1 MTDDLESLRKKYQ
14 NALAEIDKLRQE
26 NARLKQSAIPPIST
40 SVIKPKVKV
49 HQPASATSKIHSQ
62 SSAEEKIALFRQL
75 FRGREDVYPKRWESK
90 NNNSGY
96 SPVCSNEWNP
106 AYCDKPRVKC
116 NKCQNRQYV
125 SLTDKVIYDH
135 LAGKQTIGVYPLL
148 PGDLCWFLA
157 VDFDGTEW
165 VDDVSAFLETCHVL
179 QVPATLERSR
189 SGNGGHV
196 WIFFSEPIQSSLAR
210 QLGSAILTKTMEKR
224 HQIGLKSY
232 DRLFPSQDT
241 MPKGGFGNLIALP
254 LQKAPREKGNS
265 VFLDSDFQPFSDQ
278 WTYLFSIE
286 KLTPNQTEKLVAE
299 AIRDRSILCIK
310 ASTLDEE
317 NVEDP
322 WTLPPSGVKKQ
333 HIVNYPLPGEVSIVL
348 GDLIYFDKEELPAG
362 LQNQLVQLAAFQN
375 PEFYKA
381 QAMRRSTYKLSRIL
395 FCSEEFPK
403 HIALPRGCLPDVEN
417 LFNNLGIEIRL
428 KDERFKGKPLRVGF
442 KGKLRVQQKISVKE
456 LRKHDI
462 GVLSAATAFGKTVI
476 AAKLIAVRKRNTLIL
491 VHRKQLMDQW
501 REKLSVFL
509 GIDPKEIGQFSGTKK
524 QITGKLDVAVIQSL
538 CRKGMVDD
546 IVADYGHV
554 IVDECHHVAA
564 LSFEQLMKKVKAHYV
579 LGLTATP
586 VRKDGHHPI
595 IIMQC
600 GPIRYRYNGKEA
612 TADSSFKHVVRVRPT
627 GFQYTPEND
636 QPALYKIYQ
645 NLLVDETRNGQI
657 CKDILESLKSNRSPL
672 LLTERTEHLHIISDL
687 LADKVKNIV
696 ILKGGMS
703 KKQKDNVDEQLK
715 NIGKDEERIILAT
728 GRYIGEGFDDA
739 RLDTLF
745 LALPISWKGTIQ
757 QYAGRLHR
765 QYDGKEE
772 VRIYDYLDESVPMLS
787 RMYKKRLLGYKS
799 IGYEIIEPETSTT

>member
-1 MTDDLESLRKKYQ
+1 MTDDLESLKIKYQ
-14 NALAEIDKLRQE
+14 NALAEIDKLRKE
-26 NARLKQSAIPPIST
+26 NARPKQPTTEPLSS
-40 SVIKPKVKV
+40 SVIKPKIKV
-49 HQPASATSKIHSQ
+49 HQPTSNPSKINYQ
-62 SSAEEKIALFRQL
+62 SPVEEKISLFREL

-116 NKCQNRQYV
+116 NKCQNRQHV

-135 LAGKQTIGVYPLL
+135 LVGKQTIGVYPLL

-165 VDDVSAFLETCHVL
+165 VDDVSVFLETCHAL

-196 WIFFSEPIQSSLAR
+196 WIFFSEPIQASLAR

-232 DRLFPSQDT
+232 DRLFPNQDT

-254 LQKAPREKGNS
+254 LQKVPRERDHS

-278 WTYLFSIE
+278 WAYLFSIE
-286 KLTPNQTEKLVAE
+286 KLTPKGIEKLVSQATS
-299 AIRDRSILCIK
+299 DRSILCVK
-310 ASTLDEE
+310 VSTLEE
-317 NVEDP
+317 DNVQAP
-322 WTLPPSGVKKQ
+322 WTLPPSGVKRQ
-333 HIVNYPLPGEVSIVL
+333 PTVNYPIPEKVSIVL
-348 GDLIYFDKEELPAG
+348 GDLIYFDKKELPAG
-362 LQNQLVQLAAFQN
+362 LQNKIIQLAAFQN

-381 QAMRRSTYKLSRIL
+381 QAMRRSTYNLSRIL

-403 HIALPRGCLPDVEN
+403 HIGLPRGCLPELEN
-417 LFNNLGIEIRL
+417 LFNSLGIEI
-428 KDERFKGKPLRVGF
+428 KITDERFKGKPFRVGF
-442 KGKLRVQQKISVKE
+442 KGKLRTQQKRAVKE

-462 GVLSAATAFGKTVI
+462 GVLSAATAFGKTVF

-491 VHRKQLMDQW
+491 VHRRQLMDQW
-501 REKLSVFL
+501 RERMSVFL
-509 GIDPKEIGQFSGTKK
+509 GIDLKEIGQISGSKK
-524 QITGKLDVAVIQSL
+524 LITGKLDVAVIQSL
-538 CRKGMVDD
+538 CRKGVVDD

-600 GPIRYRYNGKEA
+600 GPIRYRYSGKEA
-612 TADSSFKHVVRVRPT
+612 TADSSFNHVVHVRST
-627 GFQYTPEND
+627 GFQNIPEND
-636 QPALYKIYQ
+636 QPALYELYQ
-645 NLLVDETRNGQI
+645 QLTTDEPRNQLI
-657 CKDILESLKSNRSPL
+657 CKDILESLKSSRSPL
-672 LLTERTEHLHIISDL
+672 LLTERTEHLHILADL
-687 LADKVKNIV
+687 LNDKVKNIV

-703 KKQKDNVDEQLK
+703 KKQRNSVEDQLK
-715 NIGKDEERIILAT
+715 NIGKEEERVILAT

-765 QYDGKEE
+765 QYDGKKE
-772 VRIYDYLDESVPMLS
+772 VRIYDYLDESVAMLV

-799 IGYEIIEPETSTT
+799 IGYDVIEPEKTS

>member
-1 MTDDLESLRKKYQ
+1 MTDDLESLRIKYQ
-14 NALAEIDKLRQE
+14 NALAEIDKLRKE
-26 NARLKQSAIPPIST
+26 NARPKQPTTEPLSS
-40 SVIKPKVKV
+40 SVIKPKIKV
-49 HQPASATSKIHSQ
+49 HQPTSTPSKINYESPVE
-62 SSAEEKIALFRQL
+62 AKISLFREL

-116 NKCQNRQYV
+116 NKCQNRQHV

-135 LAGKQTIGVYPLL
+135 LVGKQTIGVYPLL

-165 VDDVSAFLETCHVL
+165 VDDVSAFLETCHAL

-196 WIFFSEPIQSSLAR
+196 WIFFSEPIQASLAR

-232 DRLFPSQDT
+232 DRLFPNQDT

-254 LQKAPREKGNS
+254 LQKVPRERGNS

-278 WTYLFSIE
+278 WAYLFSIE
-286 KLTPNQTEKLVAE
+286 KLTPKGIEKLVSQATS
-299 AIRDRSILCIK
+299 DRSILCVK
-310 ASTLDEE
+310 VSTLEE
-317 NVEDP
+317 DNVEDP

-333 HIVNYPLPGEVSIVL
+333 PTVNYPIPEKVSIVL
-348 GDLIYFDKEELPAG
+348 GDLIYFYKDELPAG
-362 LQNQLVQLAAFQN
+362 LQNQLIQLAAFQN

-381 QAMRRSTYKLSRIL
+381 QAMRRSTYNLSRIL

-403 HIALPRGCLPDVEN
+403 HIGLPRGCLPEVEN
-417 LFNNLGIEIRL
+417 LFNSLGIEI
-428 KDERFKGKPLRVGF
+428 KITDERFKGKPFRVGF
-442 KGKLRVQQKISVKE
+442 KGKLRTQQKLAVKE

-462 GVLSAATAFGKTVI
+462 GVLSAATAFGKTVV

-491 VHRKQLMDQW
+491 VHRRQLMDQW
-501 REKLSVFL
+501 REKMSVFL
-509 GIDPKEIGQFSGTKK
+509 GIDLKEIGQISGSKK
-524 QITGKLDVAVIQSL
+524 LITGKLDVAVIQSL
-538 CRKGMVDD
+538 CRKGVVDD

-600 GPIRYRYNGKEA
+600 GPIRYRYSGKEA
-612 TADSSFKHVVRVRPT
+612 TADSSFNHVVRVRST
-627 GFQYTPEND
+627 GFQNIPEND
-636 QPALYKIYQ
+636 QQALYETYQ
-645 NLLVDETRNGQI
+645 KLTTDESRNQLI
-657 CKDILESLKSNRSPL
+657 CKDILESLKSSRSPL
-672 LLTERTEHLHIISDL
+672 LLTERTEHLHILADL
-687 LADKVKNIV
+687 LNDKVKNIV

-703 KKQKDNVDEQLK
+703 KKQRNSVEDQLK
-715 NIGKDEERIILAT
+715 NIGKEEERVILAT

-745 LALPISWKGTIQ
+745 LALPIG
-757 QYAGRLHR
+757 
-765 QYDGKEE
+765 
-772 VRIYDYLDESVPMLS
+772 SVANLTRPLAALQAFAMLFS
-787 RMYKKRLLGYKS
+787 FPWR
-799 IGYEIIEPETSTT
+799 